1 MIQGVVNR
9 FEAIH
14 DRREAEIHGRG
25 ANRKL
30 DGKWYVTRTIIS
42 DDGQETRENGAQ
54 LCQRFFTGYGYDRSE
69 IGVTNERSSSFLI
82 EFTRFPLNNSGAK
95 GARER
100 AEWKSG
106 RRSVSTVEYNRAAW
120 CSISRDGR
128 APHEAGILL
137 HEFSSRVWSMGGAV
151 VHEVGS
157 NPARS

>member
-100 AEWKSG
+100 AEWNIIERRGAPFPAMEGHRTKLGSFYTSSLAECGAWVERWFTRSG
-106 RRSVSTVEYNRAAW
+106 RIRRDRDAA
-120 CSISRDGR
+120 DD
-128 APHEAGILL
+128 
-137 HEFSSRVWSMGGAV
+137 
-151 VHEVGS
+151 
-157 NPARS
+157 AR